1 MDNPH
6 APFGFFLVTMAGL
19 STAVG
24 AGMVF
29 SERMVKMASKR
40 VLAGALS
47 LSAGV
52 MLYVSFAE
60 IFVKSQIG
68 FEDAGFSTSNAYLY
82 ATLSFF
88 GGIAFGKTLDIPHH
102 LLNSL
107 FKHHFDLLLV
117 NTAAG
122 GGEREGARRRRTI
135 NISSGKK
142 MKKNNYPEIRYIPS
156 CIPNYTPN
164 KSFSPG
170 NAAVTSP
177 DLTTL
182 NLDKAGKTP
191 AEGSAPGQ
199 NSGNKCATQCST
211 HVGALVKSKSNPA
224 AGTPAQSSP
233 AALPAPRRPPTWPPP
248 KDARL
253 VRMGVLTALAIG
265 LHNFPEGLATFVATL
280 DDPSVGGALA
290 VAIAIHN
297 VPEGLCVA
305 IPIYYATGSRAK
317 AFGWALVSGIS
328 EPIGAGLGWLVL
340 SAVFSDVLYGVLFG
354 LVAGMMVNICL
365 HELIPTAHRH
375 DPKDTIV
382 SNCLV
387 AGMAI
392 MALSLVLFQY

>member
-82 ATLSFF
+82 ASLSFF
-88 GGIAFGKTLDIPHH
+88 GGIAFGKTLDVLVHKLDKSH
-102 LLNSL
+102 S
-107 FKHHFDLLLV
+107 HDLPD
-117 NTAAG
+117 
-122 GGEREGARRRRTI
+122 R
-135 NISSGKK
+135 
-142 MKKNNYPEIRYIPS
+142 PEEASTTDIEDSQTSYDQTVDKPS
-156 CIPNYTPN
+156 KT
-164 KSFSPG
+164 
-170 NAAVTSP
+170 NATLPQAVTSP

-182 NLDKAGKTP
+182 NLDKAGKTVAGAGLGSP
-191 AEGSAPGQ
+191 AGKGSRRGMLTTAGSAT
-199 NSGNKCATQCST
+199 SLDTEATDGT
-211 HVGALVKSKSNPA
+211 HSKE
-224 AGTPAQSSP
+224 
-233 AALPAPRRPPTWPPP
+233 P